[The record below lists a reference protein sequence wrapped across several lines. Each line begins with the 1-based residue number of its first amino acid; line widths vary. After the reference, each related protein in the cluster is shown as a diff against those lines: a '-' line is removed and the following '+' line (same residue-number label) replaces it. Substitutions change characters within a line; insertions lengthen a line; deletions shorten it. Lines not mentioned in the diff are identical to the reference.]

1 MVATRH
7 KTRRRSHSEKSKMA
21 QREAPYVTECR
32 LLKTDHGYKCPF
44 CPRVG
49 EYPNM
54 VAHLQTHKSS
64 VIHGEVIPSGPGAE
78 AWFPGGGIH
87 ALVGQCCDMGKT
99 QRLSEGIQKDGTYEK
114 DVCKKLRR
122 SIRLASEKFC
132 LRGDSLY
139 YGDRRVILTE
149 EEKVAVLTEVHA
161 GHFGPRR
168 MQEKIAP
175 RFYWRGITQDTLDWV
190 RTCPDC
196 QCFEKLKTE
205 APELK
210 PIKPVS
216 PWHMVGVDLFGPM
229 LKSTKGNRY
238 CFTLTDYFTKWVEA
252 RTFAKKTAANVKEDQ
267 VQSLADH
274 TYVGPTQAW
283 EKELHPHQVQLGK
296 DVFIADMY
304 AVPTWTVRPSSEYP

>member
-1 MVATRH
+1 M
-7 KTRRRSHSEKSKMA
+7 
-21 QREAPYVTECR
+21 
-32 LLKTDHGYKCPF
+32 
-44 CPRVG
+44 
-49 EYPNM
+49 
-54 VAHLQTHKSS
+54 
-64 VIHGEVIPSGPGAE
+64 
-78 AWFPGGGIH
+78 
-87 ALVGQCCDMGKT
+87 CC
-99 QRLSEGIQKDGTYEK
+99 
-114 DVCKKLRR
+114 VPC
-122 SIRLASEKFC
+122 C
-132 LRGDSLY
+132 LGDSLY

-238 CFTLTDYFTKWVEA
+238 CLTLTDYFTKWVEA
-252 RTFAKKTAANVKEDQ
+252 RTFAKKTAANVKEALRDIFTHGLPEIILTDQGSEFKKEDQ

-274 TYVGPTQAW
+274 TYVGPTQAC
-283 EKELHPHQVQLGK
+283 EKELHPHQVQLLEYVLDPERPALELIVKEGDVCLTREEFWSLGLSRDMDSTGK

-304 AVPTWTVRPSSEYP
+304 AVPTWTVRPSKGSTPKGCSSLPSLDKLQWTRALPSMCK